1 MKFKI
6 IIKNTIRKC
15 GKCLWLVFY
24 MKNWENQQVVG
35 FRENKQGLGGKW
47 TKFVN
52 SYIRMS
58 IKCSDISC
66 TYEAMYS
73 RMDQVNL

>member
-1 MKFKI
+1 
-6 IIKNTIRKC
+6 
-15 GKCLWLVFY
+15 